1 MRLAGAIALT
11 SAQRSV
17 VEHPLGKPG
26 LVDAG
31 AGTGKT
37 FTIVERVAALD
48 ETKTCPADKI
58 LLLTFARKAAA
69 ELRARIARRLNDK
82 TPTCSTFH
90 AFAWSILSS
99 HAYDVGI
106 SPETTILEDAD
117 ARVEFHKAFD
127 EFLDDPKAAA
137 SGFPLRTF
145 NCEEIRTSLFRIDQK
160 LKQDGMSIAAFRE
173 RALTAADVFGAVRYR
188 ELLEPYRRPQQ
199 GKTHKTV
206 AQTGDDAFQQE
217 MTWEKARIDACADI
231 LRRFSERLAARNAL
245 TYADILVRAEKAL
258 RENDALR
265 SELRERYRCC
275 IVDEYQDT
283 DRAQHRLLE
292 ALFGSGLASVMVVG
306 DALQSIFSFRGAQP
320 ENVAV
325 FSTAPEAVRYTLVE
339 NRRSRQEILDLAYAS
354 VAVAHNNAQALR
366 GERGHAGEQIV
377 HLTSLWTPGAA
388 RYLPADEAR
397 KLEATAV
404 AQRIRHLL
412 ASGQSVAVGERSEP
426 ISPRHIAIL
435 SRTKKNVQPIT
446 RALLDASVPFKLV
459 GGVGFYEAPEIR
471 DVLAWIRLL
480 ANPFD
485 SLAVARALQS
495 SAIGASDAT
504 VTQLA
509 RGSGRDETA
518 FARRALI
525 EDLAETE
532 FDAPVR
538 EAAHKMRRLLDA
550 LAPYAALPL
559 VGALRAVLEATGIER
574 EYRERLGPRA
584 EQARANLTK
593 LEALARSF
601 AAQSPDAQPAD
612 FVSFMNELELVD
624 FDEREA
630 DVSSSDAV
638 TIATIHAAKGL
649 EWPFVFVLGVWPK
662 LPGGP
667 RLFMDEKTGALLYAE
682 NPDGSR
688 SFHYDSVTRAADEQ
702 GLVPRKESSKENPEE
717 RRLLYVALTRAR
729 DRLFI
734 SGLRLKP
741 SKAHP
746 HGKPHDYVQ
755 EIYDWLSAQA
765 WVADEFVPPDVP
777 TLVPDFLSMD
787 QQPTSQPSSA
797 QPTRLTGSGAALSA
811 RETTLTLP
819 LSYSLLAR
827 YERCPRQA
835 TYKVMLRLPEVSENQ
850 KEKRPEPRTEQSFDS
865 GELAG
870 PDSLLGAGEYGQVLH
885 KALELWAVD
894 KRNKIS
900 VKSPA
905 AYLDDATRLLAIAIP
920 KKQRD
925 EAQSALQRSILELR
939 EWQPVHIEAPFT
951 LDFGEE
957 GRPLLVS
964 GYLDLL
970 AKTTKGQACLIDYKT
985 GDQAVDHALQL
996 ALYRRAADEVYGM
1009 KNPACFVGQIDGK
1022 DFTLRNVE
1030 PVAPGELRAR
1040 ILAVRDG
1047 LLARE
1052 HRAIAGPWCWTCGYR
1067 DAPCRDYRV
1076 ARE

>member
-1 MRLAGAIALT
+1 MSLAGTIALT

-26 LVDAG
+26 VVDAG

-48 ETKTCPADKI
+48 DSKTCPADKI

-69 ELRARIARRLNDK
+69 ELRARIARRLNDR

-127 EFLDDPKAAA
+127 EFLNDPKAAA

-145 NCEEIRTSLFRIDQK
+145 NGEEIRTALFSIDQR
-160 LKQDGMSIAAFRE
+160 LKQDGISIAAFRE
-173 RALTAADVFGAVRYR
+173 RALIAADVFGAVRYR

-199 GKTHKTV
+199 GKTHRMA
-206 AQTGDDAFQQE
+206 AQADDDAFQQE
-217 MTWEKARIDACADI
+217 MVWEKARIEACADI
-231 LRRFSERLAARNAL
+231 LARFSVRLEARNAL
-245 TYADILVRAEKAL
+245 TYADILVRAERAL

-265 SELRERYRCC
+265 VDLRQRYRCC

-292 ALFGSGLASVMVVG
+292 ALFGPGLASVMVVG
-306 DALQSIFSFRGAQP
+306 DALQSIFSFRGAHP

-325 FSTAPEAVRYTLVE
+325 FLRAPEAVRYALVE

-354 VAVAHNNAQALR
+354 VAVAHNDAQPLR
-366 GERGHAGEQIV
+366 GERGPAGEQIV
-377 HLTSLWTPGAA
+377 HLTSLWTPDAT

-397 KLEATAV
+397 TFEATAV
-404 AQRIRHLL
+404 AQRIRQLL
-412 ASGQSVAVGERSEP
+412 ASGQTVRVGENSEP

-435 SRTKKNVQPIT
+435 SRTKKNVQPVT
-446 RALLDASVPFKLV
+446 RALLDAGVPFKLV

-504 VTQLA
+504 VVQLA
-509 RGSGRDETA
+509 RGSSRDETA

-525 EDLAETE
+525 EDLPESG
-532 FDAPVR
+532 FYAPVR
-538 EAAHKMRRLLDA
+538 EAALKMRSLLDA
-550 LAPYAALPL
+550 LAPHAALPL

-574 EYRERLGPRA
+574 EYREEHGPRA
-584 EQARANLTK
+584 EQALANLMK

-601 AAQSPDAQPAD
+601 VAQSPGAQPAD
-612 FVSFMNELELVD
+612 FVSFMNELELID

-662 LPGGP
+662 LPNEP

-688 SFHYDSVTRAADEQ
+688 SFHYESVTRGADEQ
-702 GLVPRKESSKENPEE
+702 GFVPRKESGKENPEE

-734 SGLRLKP
+734 SGLRFKP

-746 HGKPHDYVQ
+746 DGKPHDYIQ
-755 EIYDWLSAQA
+755 EIYDWLSARG
-765 WVADEFVPPDVP
+765 WVADEFLPPDDPTVVP
-777 TLVPDFLSMD
+777 KFSSVDQPKATQNLSS
-787 QQPTSQPSSA
+787 QPTQ
-797 QPTRLTGSGAALSA
+797 LTGIVMSASA
-811 RETTLTLP
+811 RETTLALP
-819 LSYSLLAR
+819 LSYSLVAR
-827 YERCPRQA
+827 FERCPRQA
-835 TYKVMLRLPEVSENQ
+835 TYKLMLRLPEVSENQ
-850 KEKRPEPRTEQSFDS
+850 KQKRLELRTEESLDPS
-865 GELAG
+865 EMAA

-894 KRNKIS
+894 KRNKAS
-900 VKSPA
+900 VKSAA
-905 AYLDDATRLLAIAIP
+905 AYLDDAARLLAVAIP

-925 EAQSALQRSILELR
+925 EAQSALERSMLELR

-970 AKTTKGQACLIDYKT
+970 ARTTDGQACLIDYKT
-985 GDQAVDHALQL
+985 GDQTADHALQL
-996 ALYRRAADEVYGM
+996 ALYRCAADEVYGM

-1022 DFTLRNVE
+1022 DFTLRRVE
-1030 PVAPGELRAR
+1030 PVASAELRAR
-1040 ILAVRDG
+1040 MLAVRDG

-1052 HRAIAGPWCWTCGYR
+1052 DRAIAGAWCWTCGYR
-1067 DAPCRDYRV
+1067 DAPCRAYRP
-1076 ARE
+1076 AHK